1 MLNLFKK
8 KSPTPFLTWL
18 HSDMHSHLIPGIDD
32 GAPDVATGIE
42 MIKGLMELGYKKFI
56 TTPHVLWDVYPNTPE
71 IINRGVQLLREAI
84 KEASIDAEVHAAAEY
99 FIDDHFQQH
108 LKNKLP
114 LLTIS
119 ENKVLVEFSM
129 ISPPMDL
136 KEVLFELQMQ
146 GYHPVIAHP
155 ERYIYL
161 NNKFGFFEDL
171 KSADCLFQINL
182 LSLSGYYGK
191 AVQELADYL
200 IRNDYYDYAG
210 TDLHNPKQIDALQKI
225 ATTPAYSRLKDSD
238 KIKNKLL

>member
-18 HSDMHSHLIPGIDD
+18 NSDMHSHLIPGIDD

-42 MIKGLMELGYKKFI
+42 MIKGLMELGFKKFI

-84 KEASIDAEVHAAAEY
+84 IEASIDAEVHAAAEY

-129 ISPPMDL
+129 ISPPLDL